1 MTAVE
6 WLEENILKLDNPN
19 FTLPQW
25 LLQDIEQAK
34 EIHKQQIEN
43 AFEAGFVTQKWDKT
57 KENKAEQYFKEK
69 FNK

>member
-43 AFEAGFVTQKWDKT
+43 AFEAGFVTQQWDKT